1 MTEPTAPNKEEIRPI
16 WEAPTPPG
24 GWASPWPQCL
34 ELARSL
40 PAHKWTL
47 VGGLMV
53 QLHAAVAG
61 MEVTRPTSDVDI
73 ILHVETGSVT
83 AAELTDTLRTLGY
96 ALQTPIDD
104 DSPAHRF
111 VRGTEQIDVM
121 VADHGIAKPP
131 LLLGRREVFRVPAG
145 TQALQRTI
153 YCRIN
158 TDEGAVMVSV
168 PNTLGALIL
177 KGAAYREDSHDG
189 RRHLDDAAVLAATL
203 KDPLG
208 MVPELRAVTEAGSS
222 PFTGPW
228 PTLCIRHGS
237 CSRTRT
243 EPTARTPCASWQ
255 PTRKTLS
262 SRPGFPVVWGQVP
275 VPSSAWCPNRSG
287 VCLAFSI
294 ECQPKPPAVHPWPC
308 ALGPGVPHVSN
319 LGYTSQGIVHRI
331 CLGPGHGSISG
342 VPPGG
347 EPLT

>member
-145 TQALQRTI
+145 TQALQRTV

-208 MVPELRAVTEAGSS
+208 MVPELRGSDRS
-222 PFTGPW
+222 RIITLHRALADPLYPSWLMLEDKDRTHSQDTLRILATNPQDFELPTG
-228 PTLCIRHGS
+228 
-237 CSRTRT
+237 
-243 EPTARTPCASWQ
+243 
-255 PTRKTLS
+255 LS
-262 SRPGFPVVWGQVP
+262 GG
-275 VPSSAWCPNRSG
+275 
-287 VCLAFSI
+287 
-294 ECQPKPPAVHPWPC
+294 
-308 ALGPGVPHVSN
+308 LGPSTG
-319 LGYTSQGIVHRI
+319 T
-331 CLGPGHGSISG
+331 
-342 VPPGG
+342 
-347 EPLT
+347 